1 MRTNES
7 HNQRVTMWP
16 AGRQGRWRRC
26 GLPVLF
32 GVLALGP
39 GGCGT
44 PGGSGA
50 GRAPSD
56 SDAAPTAPGEGQVG
70 AVAENEGAQRH
81 IVVQPRG
88 ADYPREWVFNV
99 LGAPSDERATH
110 TFYWD
115 FGDGVS
121 AEGDIVN
128 HAYATAG
135 TYVASVEVLDEAG
148 ASAYTLTEFVS
159 VDVDATGDAAPLAV
173 RFDGELDSAG
183 VPVLLYATARTSA
196 LEVGEAATF
205 TWTFADGATAEGA
218 EITHPLNRPSPYRVE
233 VAARTSLGRTA
244 TYFRYFTAAGE
255 TTEDD
260 PDVGAGDDATVPATD
275 LTADAGPDQTT
286 QAHQTVVLDGSPST
300 VPAGQTAAYRW
311 TQVSGPSV
319 TLTAGSQVRAS
330 FVAPEPDDASLVLV
344 FELRVTVGAVY
355 AVDRVTVTVATSS
368 TPADTGF

>member
-1 MRTNES
+1 MRINES
-7 HNQRVTMWP
+7 HNQRVTMLLN
-16 AGRQGRWRRC
+16 RLQRRWRPC
-26 GLPVLF
+26 CLTVLSGVFAFGL
-32 GVLALGP
+32 

-56 SDAAPTAPGEGQVG
+56 SDPAPAAPDAGQVG
-70 AVAENEGAQRH
+70 SVVENEGAQRH
-81 IVVQPRG
+81 IVAQPRG
-88 ADYPREWVFNV
+88 ADDPREWVFNV

-115 FGDGVS
+115 FGDGAS

-159 VDVDATGDAAPLAV
+159 VEVEATADAAPLAV

-183 VPVLLYATARTSA
+183 VPALLHATARASP
-196 LEVGEAATF
+196 LEADETATF
-205 TWTFADGATAEGA
+205 TWAFADGTTAESA
-218 EITHPLNRPSPYRVE
+218 EITHPLNRPGPYRVE

-244 TYFRYFTAAGE
+244 TYFKYFTTPEGSA
-255 TTEDD
+255 
-260 PDVGAGDDATVPATD
+260 DVDAGDGASGPASD

-286 QAHQTVVLDGSPST
+286 HADQTVVLDGSTST

-319 TLTAGSQVRAS
+319 TLTAGSPVRAS

-368 TPADTGF
+368 TPADTEF